1 MRQSEKNASHKFNA
15 RAKTQKWI
23 FLPWLNPTKLRINQE
38 MNNRWYHRIV
48 SCFKALWVT
57 WIQAQSWCC
66 LEKIISHT
74 ETSSLSHVGMFWT
87 EKRRSHSCG
96 VRREDFQNTP
106 KPHGSGYGSNENSAC
121 LLDYSV
127 QHAASRYYWARALY
141 SLSWVSVERSVVSL
155 LHTVALNWELSVY
168 IFLPAGSIT
177 LPQVF

>member
-1 MRQSEKNASHKFNA
+1 
-15 RAKTQKWI
+15 
-23 FLPWLNPTKLRINQE
+23 

-48 SCFKALWVT
+48 SCPFFKALWVT

-74 ETSSLSHVGMFWT
+74 DQFSQSCRHVLNWEEKVALVWSSQ
-87 EKRRSHSCG
+87 RRFSEHAQAT
-96 VRREDFQNTP
+96 RRL
-106 KPHGSGYGSNENSAC
+106 YGSNELS
-121 LLDYSV
+121 LLAWLLST
-127 QHAASRYYWARALY
+127 ARSFSLLLSRALY

-168 IFLPAGSIT
+168 IFLPAGSVT